1 MSRLQV
7 GALALNT
14 KLGNVVTL
22 KFYFNSDQLY
32 NHEFKKLNN
41 VWMVVDENH
50 HIKEYCEE
58 EKYLMPLGDDV
69 GVELYNLRAEHNATI
84 GIDLANGPDW
94 TYVSIN
100 GDDNA

>member
-41 VWMVVDENH
+41 VWLVVDENH

-58 EKYLMPLGDDV
+58 EKYLMPLGDEK
-69 GVELYNLRAEHNATI
+69 GVELYSLKEEQKELI
-84 GIDLANGPDW
+84 L
-94 TYVSIN
+94 
-100 GDDNA
+100 